1 MARGVQQELPKQKA
15 VFTHTDGFSAQPGLV
30 RGDENIQT
38 SLPGFLVNL
47 GINWWC
53 SGWSGRLVPADG
65 WMRRRLQRLQSSAS
79 FWK

>member
-38 SLPGFLVNL
+38 LLPGFLVKL
-47 GINWWC
+47 GINWW
-53 SGWSGRLVPADG
+53 GTG
-65 WMRRRLQRLQSSAS
+65 
-79 FWK
+79 